1 MEPAGNNRPKNR
13 RKAVMKAIFLLI
25 FIVAAIFLLRFTPI
39 KNYLTAEALGR
50 FLESAG
56 FWAPLIFILIYTAG
70 VCLFLPGTLLTGL
83 GAAIFGAYWGFVYVW
98 FGAMAGASAAF
109 FIGRTLGREFASS
122 LIGDKLKKYDDGI
135 ERNGFATVL
144 YLRLVYFPFTPMNF
158 GMGLT
163 KVHFRDYFIGTG
175 LGIIVGT
182 FIFTFFIGT
191 LKDVWASG
199 NWAELI
205 SFKVFFSIALFIFS
219 FFIPKIIKK
228 INMVIAEDPEMG
240 PNLLDKIKSQGVRE
254 LDDSA
259 MIMRLKFKTI
269 PGEQFVIRREVF
281 RMIQESFRENGI
293 EFAHRNVA
301 VYLPPDED
309 AGEHDKKAIEAGAA
323 AAAAA
328 AQAEEEQKK
337 PI

>member
-1 MEPAGNNRPKNR
+1 MEAADNDTAKNR
-13 RKAVMKAIFLLI
+13 GKGIIKAAILLFFIAGAIFL
-25 FIVAAIFLLRFTPI
+25 VRFTPI
-39 KNYLTAEALGR
+39 KNYLNPEALGD
-50 FLESAG
+50 FLETAG
-56 FWAPLIFILIYTAG
+56 YWAPLIFILIYATG

-83 GAAIFGAYWGFVYVW
+83 GGAIFGAYWGFVYVW

-122 LIGDKLKKYDDGI
+122 LIGDKLKKYDDAI

-163 KVHFRDYFIGTG
+163 KVHFWDYFIGTG

-191 LKDVWASG
+191 LKNVWVSG
-199 NWAELI
+199 NWGDLI

-228 INMVIAEDPEMG
+228 
-240 PNLLDKIKSQGVRE
+240 
-254 LDDSA
+254 
-259 MIMRLKFKTI
+259 FKK
-269 PGEQFVIRREVF
+269 E
-281 RMIQESFRENGI
+281 
-293 EFAHRNVA
+293 
-301 VYLPPDED
+301 
-309 AGEHDKKAIEAGAA
+309 
-323 AAAAA
+323 
-328 AQAEEEQKK
+328 
-337 PI
+337 

>member
-1 MEPAGNNRPKNR
+1 METTGNAIAKNR
-13 RKAVMKAIFLLI
+13 SKAVMKAVFLLV
-25 FIVAAIFLLRFTPI
+25 FIVAAIIVVRFTPV
-39 KNYLTAEALGR
+39 KNYLSAEALGR
-50 FLESAG
+50 FLETAG
-56 FWAPLIFILIYTAG
+56 FWAPVVFMMIYTVG

-98 FGAMAGASAAF
+98 FGAMGGASAAF

-122 LIGDKLKKYDDGI
+122 LIGDKLKKYDDAI

-163 KVHFRDYFIGTG
+163 RVHFRDYFFGTG
-175 LGIIVGT
+175 LGIMVGT

-199 NWAELI
+199 NWGELI

-228 INMVIAEDPEMG
+228 
-240 PNLLDKIKSQGVRE
+240 
-254 LDDSA
+254 
-259 MIMRLKFKTI
+259 FK
-269 PGEQFVIRREVF
+269 GE
-281 RMIQESFRENGI
+281 
-293 EFAHRNVA
+293 
-301 VYLPPDED
+301 
-309 AGEHDKKAIEAGAA
+309 
-323 AAAAA
+323 
-328 AQAEEEQKK
+328 
-337 PI
+337 